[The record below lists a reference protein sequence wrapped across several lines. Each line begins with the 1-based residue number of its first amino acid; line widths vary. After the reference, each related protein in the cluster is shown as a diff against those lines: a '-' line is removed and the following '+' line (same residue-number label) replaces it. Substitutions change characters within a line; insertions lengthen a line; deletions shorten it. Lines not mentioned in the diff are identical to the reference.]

1 MPVPLQIGDAVGVAV
16 PPTEVG
22 LTATWDE
29 VEFVDEQAPLC
40 TMARKYVFVVRLLVV
55 YGLFV
60 DAILDQLE
68 LSRDDCHFVI
78 VPVCPASATVVLL
91 PLQTVLVAG
100 VVVPPT
106 EVGFTVAIVAPA
118 TEVQLLIV
126 AVTLYVPLAATV
138 ALLIEGFCWEELNP
152 LGPLQL

>member
-1 MPVPLQIGDAVGVAV
+1 MPVPLQIGEALGVAV
-16 PPTEVG
+16 PPTEIW
-22 LTATWDE
+22 LTATWDD

-40 TMARKYVFVVRLLVV
+40 TMARKYVFVVRLPVV

-60 DAILDQLE
+60 DTILDQLE

-106 EVGFTVAIVAPA
+106 EVG
-118 TEVQLLIV
+118 
-126 AVTLYVPLAATV
+126 ATV
-138 ALLIEGFCWEELNP
+138 MVSRAAFAVVGDAHGASEVNW
-152 LGPLQL
+152 QSM